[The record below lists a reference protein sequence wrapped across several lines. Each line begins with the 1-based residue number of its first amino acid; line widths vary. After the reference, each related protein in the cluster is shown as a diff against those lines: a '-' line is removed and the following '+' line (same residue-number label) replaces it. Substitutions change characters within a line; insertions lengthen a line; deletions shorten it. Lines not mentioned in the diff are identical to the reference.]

1 MERLLLSAV
10 QMEKIIFGS
19 KQFYL
24 GTIRLTRRWLTPF
37 GLTPA
42 RFNML
47 CAITTSGFRG
57 LAQHD
62 LLGLLGVTSATIS
75 RMLRSLEELGLIVRK
90 PHPRNPQRRWVTI
103 TWAGAHR
110 LRAAIDEVVD
120 SGELAWAVAEIL
132 NPHPGRRA
140 TAEAA
145 IKEMDILLTRG
156 RVSLSDIAT
165 LTFPYDRDEAPGSPP
180 DRDRDR
186 PRAA

>member
-1 MERLLLSAV
+1 
-10 QMEKIIFGS
+10 MEKIIFGS

-47 CAITTSGFRG
+47 VAIATGGHRG

-75 RMLRSLEELGLIVRK
+75 RMLRSLEEIGLIVRK
-90 PHPRNPQRRWVTI
+90 PHPRNPQRRWINVT
-103 TWAGAHR
+103 AGGIYR

-120 SGELAWAVAEIL
+120 SGELAFAVAEIL
-132 NPHPGRRA
+132 NPQPGKRA

-145 IKEMDILLTRG
+145 IKEMNILLTRA
-156 RVSLSDIAT
+156 RAALNDIAT
-165 LTFPYDRDEAPGSPP
+165 LTFFYDH
-180 DRDRDR
+180 DR
-186 PRAA
+186 PCAA